1 MFSAIFEQFVE
12 ASPLRVMVRAIME
25 RIFAPEKLD
34 DLFEQTAEKQLPET
48 VECGRNVPSDYRC
61 FCL

>member
-12 ASPLRVMVRAIME
+12 ASPLSVMVRAIME

-34 DLFEQTAEKQLPET
+34 DLFEQTAEKQ
-48 VECGRNVPSDYRC
+48 
-61 FCL
+61 